1 MKSQVIPTYLVI
13 RFNCSGQKP
22 RERDLCK
29 SQSKS
34 SHHLLVVVAHL
45 FTSLIVIPF
54 VSFQSC
60 SLLNY
65 RTVTCLLTEWWLAHW
80 FSTWEAR
87 GPSAEGRETEKH
99 IRLAS
104 VLLEYEE
111 LWRNVRGACSRCE
124 GLEWCSKEAGCK
136 GRNLQPGRPASR
148 WFLDPWLGWYIE
160 LDVVTWRER
169 EEELDA
175 FY

>member
-34 SHHLLVVVAHL
+34 WHHLLVVVAHL

-99 IRLAS
+99 IRLDS

-111 LWRNVRGACSRCE
+111 LWRNVRGACSRWEVTGVIVLRKLIAKAGVYSLE
-124 GLEWCSKEAGCK
+124 GQPADGSLIYGWNDILSLMAG
-136 GRNLQPGRPASR
+136 
-148 WFLDPWLGWYIE
+148 
-160 LDVVTWRER
+160 ER